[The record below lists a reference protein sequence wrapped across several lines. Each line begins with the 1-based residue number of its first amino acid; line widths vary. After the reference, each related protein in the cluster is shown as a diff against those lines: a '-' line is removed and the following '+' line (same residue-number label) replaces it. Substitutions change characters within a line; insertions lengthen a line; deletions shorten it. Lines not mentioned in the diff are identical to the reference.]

1 MVEAAVATHRLGRA
15 AVAAGMRGMPVVT
28 PQVCRQDLRT
38 GRTTTRT
45 LEGMLLAV
53 VAEAAALAVAMAVA
67 VAGATTASTAAV
79 LAGALAAAAA
89 VVAVTAI
96 QAAEAA
102 VAASSTAAATASR
115 RQRRGAS
122 RRRRRGALLRAAQAR
137 TVAAAAATTGTS
149 RSGGVLVALP
159 VAVAAWPRQ
168 DHVAAR
174 LMIRVGM
181 KAAWATF
188 FSLEGQLPGPLSMR
202 SRRRS
207 SSGTAATSGSR
218 PRTPRIGEVA
228 SIACC
233 RRRTDC
239 HRTWRSPTLRQAVLL
254 LAAAAAASW
263 RWARRARPM
272 AIRRPPTAACAAA
285 VRPGATPTASRGATM
300 PEATGPTS
308 GLRLASGTLRA
319 PAPGP
324 SRSLAGRA
332 LAKAEG
338 ERSPR
343 TCQTSTTSRA
353 AGPRP
358 RRRAGRPLPLT

>member
-1 MVEAAVATHRLGRA
+1 MATHRLGRA

-38 GRTTTRT
+38 GRTTIRT

-53 VAEAAALAVAMAVA
+53 VADAAALAVAMAVA
-67 VAGATTASTAAV
+67 VAGATTASTTAV

-89 VVAVTAI
+89 VVAVTA
-96 QAAEAA
+96 
-102 VAASSTAAATASR
+102 AAAASR
-115 RQRRGAS
+115 RQPRGAS
-122 RRRRRGALLRAAQAR
+122 RRRRRGALVAPLRAAQAR

-149 RSGGVLVALP
+149 RSGGVLAALA
-159 VAVAAWPRQ
+159 VAVAAWSRQ

-202 SRRRS
+202 SRRLS
-207 SSGTAATSGSR
+207 SSGTAATSGRRLRTSR
-218 PRTPRIGEVA
+218 PGEVA

-239 HRTWRSPTLRQAVLL
+239 YRTWRSPTLRRAVLL
-254 LAAAAAASW
+254 LVAASW
-263 RWARRARPM
+263 RWARRDRRM
-272 AIRRPPTAACAAA
+272 GIRRPPTTACAAA
-285 VRPGATPTASRGATM
+285 VRPGATPTASRGERM
-300 PEATGPTS
+300 PETTGPTS
-308 GLRLASGTLRA
+308 GVRLASGTLRA
-319 PAPGP
+319 LAPGP
-324 SRSLAGRA
+324 SRSLTGGE

-358 RRRAGRPLPLT
+358 RRRVGRPLPLT